1 MKMLCLLMFTALA
14 ANAAPAAFDVAS
26 VKSNRTGS
34 MGGEGH
40 TREKIE
46 HSPISLTMTDV
57 TLNSC
62 LKWAYGVR
70 DFQISGAPGWFAT
83 ERYDINA
90 KAPGPVS
97 EDELKAMMQTLLAER
112 FRLMLRIEKK
122 ELPVYALSVAKNGPN
137 LHPATG
143 VTPATMLPTGGGLV
157 FQNVSMADFADR
169 LATRPLRVD
178 RPVVDK
184 TGLNGEWD
192 FTLKFAENAAEL
204 KSSLEGMEKG
214 DPGGPSLFTVIQEQL
229 GLRLEPARS
238 SVDTLVIE
246 HADKIPVEN

>member
-1 MKMLCLLMFTALA
+1 MKILSILLITALA
-14 ANAAPAAFDVAS
+14 ASAAPAAFEVAS
-26 VKSNRTGS
+26 VKANHDGS

-238 SVDTLVIE
+238 SVDALVVE
-246 HADKIPVEN
+246 RAEKIPVEN

>member
-1 MKMLCLLMFTALA
+1 MKMLCLLPFTALA
-14 ANAAPAAFDVAS
+14 ESAAPAAFEVVS
-26 VKSNRTGS
+26 VKANHAGS

-46 HSPISLTMTDV
+46 HSPIGLTMTNV

-62 LKWAYGVR
+62 LKWAYGIR
-70 DFQISGAPGWFAT
+70 HFQISGAPGWFAT
-83 ERYDINA
+83 ERCDINA
-90 KAPGPVS
+90 KSPDPVP
-97 EDELKAMMQTLLAER
+97 EDELKAMLQALQAER
-112 FRLMLRIEKK
+112 FRLVLRIEKK
-122 ELPVYALSVAKNGPN
+122 ELPVYALTVAKTGPE

-169 LATRPLRVD
+169 LGTRPLRVD
-178 RPVVDK
+178 GPVVNK
-184 TGLNGEWD
+184 TGLHGEWD
-192 FTLKFAENAAEL
+192 FTLKFVENADQL

-214 DPGGPSLFTVIQEQL
+214 DPGGPSLFTLIQEQL

-238 SVDTLVIE
+238 SIDALVIE